1 MIKDLVVNNKR
12 NIVLSLQVVA
22 VVYLLGN
29 MVYNNLHSFDLL
41 STLTGL
47 LGLFGNILLAHK
59 KSSTFALNM
68 SNNVLGGILSFQNR
82 FFAEVGMNIIY
93 FASQALRGIPYFRN
107 HKDET
112 GEVVTKGKF
121 EPVKIIA
128 YITFGTLAMGLVSKF
143 FDGNMV
149 VLDSVQNGIAI
160 GAQLRQMNGNA
171 DGWLLWIVSNVINII
186 VWASVGNWILVA
198 SFAAYIIVALSGY
211 INWKY

>member
-1 MIKDLVVNNKR
+1 MTNKKK
-12 NIVLSLQVVA
+12 IIIGLQVVA
-22 VVYLLGN
+22 TVYLLGN
-29 MVYNNLHSFDLL
+29 MIYSNLQSFDLM
-41 STLTGL
+41 STAMGL

-68 SNNVLGGILSFQNR
+68 SNNVLGGVLSFQNR

-93 FASQALRGIPYFRN
+93 FVTQALQGIPYFKK

-112 GEVVTKGKF
+112 GEVVTKSEF
-121 EPVKIIA
+121 EPIKIVTYIA
-128 YITFGTLAMGLVSKF
+128 FGTLAMGLVSKL

-149 VLDSVQNGIAI
+149 VLDSIQNGIAI

-171 DGWLLWIVSNVINII
+171 DGWLLWVLSNIINII

-198 SFAAYIIVALSGY
+198 SFAAYAVVAISGY
-211 INWKY
+211 LNWSE

>member
-1 MIKDLVVNNKR
+1 MTNKKKT
-12 NIVLSLQVVA
+12 IITLQVVA
-22 VVYLLGN
+22 TVYLLGN
-29 MVYNNLHSFDLL
+29 MIYSNLQAFDLM
-41 STLTGL
+41 STAMGL

-68 SNNVLGGILSFQNR
+68 SNNILGGVLSFQNR
-82 FFAEVGMNIIY
+82 FFAEVGMNVIY
-93 FASQALRGIPYFRN
+93 FVTQAVQGIPYFRN

-112 GEVVTKGKF
+112 GEVETKSEI
-121 EPVKIIA
+121 EPIKIIT
-128 YITFGTLAMGLVSKF
+128 YIAFGTLAMGLVSKF

-171 DGWLLWIVSNVINII
+171 DGWLLWVLSNIINII

-198 SFAAYIIVALSGY
+198 SFAAYAIVAISGY
-211 INWKY
+211 LNWSE

>member
-1 MIKDLVVNNKR
+1 MTNKKKIIIGLQ
-12 NIVLSLQVVA
+12 IVA
-22 VVYLLGN
+22 TVYLLGN
-29 MVYNNLHSFDLL
+29 MIYSNLQSFDLM
-41 STLTGL
+41 STAMGL

-68 SNNVLGGILSFQNR
+68 SNNILGGVLSFQNR

-93 FASQALRGIPYFRN
+93 FATQAVQGIPYFRN

-112 GEVVTKGKF
+112 GEVVTKSEI
-121 EPVKIIA
+121 EPIKIIT
-128 YITFGTLAMGLVSKF
+128 YIAFGTLAMGLISKY

-149 VLDSVQNGIAI
+149 VLDSIQNGIAI

-171 DGWLLWIVSNVINII
+171 DGWLLWVLSNIINII

-198 SFAAYIIVALSGY
+198 SFAAYAIVAVSGY
-211 INWKY
+211 LNWSE

>member
-1 MIKDLVVNNKR
+1 MTNKKK
-12 NIVLSLQVVA
+12 IIIGLQVVA
-22 VVYLLGN
+22 TVYLLGN
-29 MVYNNLHSFDLL
+29 MLYNNLQSFDLM
-41 STLTGL
+41 STAMGL

-68 SNNVLGGILSFQNR
+68 SNNILGGVLSFQNR
-82 FFAEVGMNIIY
+82 FFAEVGMNFIY
-93 FASQALRGIPYFRN
+93 FVTQALQGIPYFRN

-112 GEVVTKGKF
+112 GEVETKSEI
-121 EPVKIIA
+121 EPIKIIT
-128 YITFGTLAMGLVSKF
+128 YIAFGTLAMGLISKY

-171 DGWLLWIVSNVINII
+171 DGWLLWVLSNIINII

-198 SFAAYIIVALSGY
+198 SFAAYAIVAISGY
-211 INWKY
+211 LNWSE

>member
-1 MIKDLVVNNKR
+1 MTNKKK
-12 NIVLSLQVVA
+12 IIIGLQVVA
-22 VVYLLGN
+22 TVYLLGN
-29 MVYNNLHSFDLL
+29 MLYSNLQAFDLM
-41 STLTGL
+41 STAMGL

-68 SNNVLGGILSFQNR
+68 SNNILGGVLSFQNR
-82 FFAEVGMNIIY
+82 FFAEVGMNVIY
-93 FASQALRGIPYFRN
+93 FVTQAVQGIPYFKK

-112 GEVVTKGKF
+112 GEVVTKSEF
-121 EPVKIIA
+121 EPIKIIT
-128 YITFGTLAMGLVSKF
+128 YIAFGTLAMGLVSKF

-171 DGWLLWIVSNVINII
+171 DGWLLWVLSNIINII

-198 SFAAYIIVALSGY
+198 SFAAYAIVAISGY
-211 INWKY
+211 LNWSE

>member
-1 MIKDLVVNNKR
+1 MTNKKK
-12 NIVLSLQVVA
+12 IIIGLQVVA
-22 VVYLLGN
+22 TVYLLGN
-29 MVYNNLHSFDLL
+29 MLYNNLQAFDLM
-41 STLTGL
+41 STAMGL

-68 SNNVLGGILSFQNR
+68 SNNILGGVLSFQNR

-93 FASQALRGIPYFRN
+93 FVTQAVQGIPYFKK

-112 GEVVTKGKF
+112 GEVVTKSEF
-121 EPVKIIA
+121 EPIKIIT
-128 YITFGTLAMGLVSKF
+128 YIAFGPLAMGLVSKF

-149 VLDSVQNGIAI
+149 VLDSIQNGIAI

-171 DGWLLWIVSNVINII
+171 DGWLLWVLSNIINII

-198 SFAAYIIVALSGY
+198 SFAAYAIVAISGY
-211 INWKY
+211 LNWSE

>member
-1 MIKDLVVNNKR
+1 MTNKKK
-12 NIVLSLQVVA
+12 IIIGLQVVA
-22 VVYLLGN
+22 TVYLLGN
-29 MVYNNLHSFDLL
+29 MLYNNLQAFDLM
-41 STLTGL
+41 STAMGL

-68 SNNVLGGILSFQNR
+68 SNNILGGVLSFQNR

-93 FASQALRGIPYFRN
+93 FVTQAVQGIPYFKK

-112 GEVVTKGKF
+112 GEVVTKSEF
-121 EPVKIIA
+121 EPIKIIT
-128 YITFGTLAMGLVSKF
+128 YIAFGTLAMGLVSKF

-171 DGWLLWIVSNVINII
+171 DGWLLWVLSNVINII

-198 SFAAYIIVALSGY
+198 SFAAYAIVAVSGY
-211 INWKY
+211 LNWSE

>member
-1 MIKDLVVNNKR
+1 MTNKKK
-12 NIVLSLQVVA
+12 IIIGLQVVA
-22 VVYLLGN
+22 TVYLLGN
-29 MVYNNLHSFDLL
+29 MLYSNLQAFDLM
-41 STLTGL
+41 STAMGL

-68 SNNVLGGILSFQNR
+68 SNNILGGILSFQNR

-93 FASQALRGIPYFRN
+93 FATQAVQGIPYFKK

-112 GEVVTKGKF
+112 GEVETKSEI
-121 EPVKIIA
+121 EPIKIIT
-128 YITFGTLAMGLVSKF
+128 YIVFGTLAMGLVSKF

-171 DGWLLWIVSNVINII
+171 DGWLLWVLSNIINII
-186 VWASVGNWILVA
+186 VWVSVGNWILVA
-198 SFAAYIIVALSGY
+198 SFAAYAIVAVSGY
-211 INWKY
+211 LNWSE

>member
-1 MIKDLVVNNKR
+1 MTNKKK
-12 NIVLSLQVVA
+12 IIIGLQVVA
-22 VVYLLGN
+22 TVYLLGN
-29 MVYNNLHSFDLL
+29 MLYSNLQAFDLM
-41 STLTGL
+41 STAMGL

-68 SNNVLGGILSFQNR
+68 SNNILGGVLSFQNR

-93 FASQALRGIPYFRN
+93 FITQALQGIPYFKK

-112 GEVVTKGKF
+112 GEVVTKSEL
-121 EPVKIIA
+121 EPVKIIT
-128 YITFGTLAMGLVSKF
+128 YIAFGTLAMGLVSKY

-149 VLDSVQNGIAI
+149 VLDSIQNGIAI

-171 DGWLLWIVSNVINII
+171 DGWLLWVLSNIINII

-198 SFAAYIIVALSGY
+198 SFAAYAIVAVSGY
-211 INWKY
+211 LNWSE

>member
-1 MIKDLVVNNKR
+1 MTNKKK
-12 NIVLSLQVVA
+12 IIIGLQVVA
-22 VVYLLGN
+22 TVYLLGN
-29 MVYNNLHSFDLL
+29 MLYSNLQAFDLM
-41 STLTGL
+41 STAMGL

-68 SNNVLGGILSFQNR
+68 SNNVLGGVLSFQNR

-93 FASQALRGIPYFRN
+93 FVTQAVQGIPYFKK

-112 GEVVTKGKF
+112 GEVETKSEI
-121 EPVKIIA
+121 EPIKIIT
-128 YITFGTLAMGLVSKF
+128 YIAFGTLAMGLISKY

-171 DGWLLWIVSNVINII
+171 DGWLLWVLSNIINII

-198 SFAAYIIVALSGY
+198 SFAAYAIVAVSGY
-211 INWKY
+211 LNWSE

>member
-1 MIKDLVVNNKR
+1 MTNKKK
-12 NIVLSLQVVA
+12 IIIGLQVVA
-22 VVYLLGN
+22 TVYLLGN
-29 MVYNNLHSFDLL
+29 MLYSNLQAFDLM
-41 STLTGL
+41 STAMGL

-68 SNNVLGGILSFQNR
+68 SNNILGGVLSFQNR
-82 FFAEVGMNIIY
+82 FFAEVGMNVIY
-93 FASQALRGIPYFRN
+93 FVTQALQGIPYFRN

-112 GEVVTKGKF
+112 GEVETKSEI
-121 EPVKIIA
+121 EPIKIIT
-128 YITFGTLAMGLVSKF
+128 YIAFGTLAMGLVSKY

-171 DGWLLWIVSNVINII
+171 DGWLLWVLSNIINII

-198 SFAAYIIVALSGY
+198 SFAAYAIVAISGY
-211 INWKY
+211 LNWSE

>member
-1 MIKDLVVNNKR
+1 MTNKKK
-12 NIVLSLQVVA
+12 IIIGLQVVA
-22 VVYLLGN
+22 TVYLLGN
-29 MVYNNLHSFDLL
+29 MLYSNLQAFDLM
-41 STLTGL
+41 STAMGL

-93 FASQALRGIPYFRN
+93 FVTQAVQGIPYFKK

-112 GEVVTKGKF
+112 GEVVTKSEF
-121 EPVKIIA
+121 EPIKIIT
-128 YITFGTLAMGLVSKF
+128 YIAFGTLAMGLVSKF

-171 DGWLLWIVSNVINII
+171 DGWLLWVLSNIINII

-198 SFAAYIIVALSGY
+198 SFAAYAIVAVSGY
-211 INWKY
+211 LNWSE

>member
-1 MIKDLVVNNKR
+1 MTNKKK
-12 NIVLSLQVVA
+12 IIIGLQVVA
-22 VVYLLGN
+22 TVYLLGN
-29 MVYNNLHSFDLL
+29 MLYNNLQSFDLL
-41 STLTGL
+41 STAMGL

-93 FASQALRGIPYFRN
+93 FVTQALQGIPYFHN

-112 GEVVTKGKF
+112 GEVETKSEI
-121 EPVKIIA
+121 EPVKIIT
-128 YITFGTLAMGLVSKF
+128 YIAFGTLAMGLVSKY

-149 VLDSVQNGIAI
+149 VLDSIQNGIAI

-171 DGWLLWIVSNVINII
+171 DGWLLWVLSNIINII

-198 SFAAYIIVALSGY
+198 SFAAYAIVAVSGY
-211 INWKY
+211 LNWSE

>member
-1 MIKDLVVNNKR
+1 MTNKKK
-12 NIVLSLQVVA
+12 IIIGLQVVA
-22 VVYLLGN
+22 TVYLLGN
-29 MVYNNLHSFDLL
+29 MLYSNLQAFDLM
-41 STLTGL
+41 STAMGL

-68 SNNVLGGILSFQNR
+68 SNNILGGVLSFQNR

-93 FASQALRGIPYFRN
+93 FVTQAVQGIPYFRN

-112 GEVVTKGKF
+112 GEVETKSEI
-121 EPVKIIA
+121 EPIKIIT
-128 YITFGTLAMGLVSKF
+128 YIAFGTLAMGLISKY

-171 DGWLLWIVSNVINII
+171 DGWLLWVLSNIINII

-198 SFAAYIIVALSGY
+198 SFAAYAIVAVSGY
-211 INWKY
+211 LNWSE